1 MKIKLLYAIL
11 GIFTLFSIGCLL
23 LGFYKA
29 DLIFIAA
36 GVLLSSASGLLFL
49 EMKKILSN
57 PFEKG

>member
-49 EMKKILSN
+49 EMKKHHYLM
-57 PFEKG
+57 

>member
-11 GIFTLFSIGCLL
+11 GIFTLFSISCLI
-23 LGFYKA
+23 LGFYNA

-36 GVLLSSASGLLFL
+36 GALLSSASGLLFL